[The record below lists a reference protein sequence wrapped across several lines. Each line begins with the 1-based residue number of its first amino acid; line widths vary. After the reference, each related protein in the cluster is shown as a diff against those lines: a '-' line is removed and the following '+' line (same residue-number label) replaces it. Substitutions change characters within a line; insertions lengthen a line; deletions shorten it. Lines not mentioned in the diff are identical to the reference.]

1 MAGFQKGKKKIHIY
15 PSVTSVQCKPGTF
28 SGLVDNAAIL
38 SRTVNSCSNYY
49 DQLQNMSVVGALQTL
64 SNPKAIPGLSHITAW
79 TQSFDLCWK
88 WNNKLLILPLSGHS
102 DDTACA
108 GGGGLEGRIHRNK
121 KEAGKINGGPPT
133 VTLRRT
139 HSWWHKALCWNDIL
153 EPTKGSCAYRERMSR
168 AGFGKG
174 GVPHRRDEGKAHDD
188 INPARCHSWD
198 KDAHR

>member
-108 GGGGLEGRIHRNK
+108 GGGGVGGENSQKQKGSRKNK
-121 KEAGKINGGPPT
+121 WRA
-133 VTLRRT
+133 T
-139 HSWWHKALCWNDIL
+139 HSYLKENPQLMAQSSMLEWHLGAHKRLLCLQRKNEQGRLWERRSPAQEGWRQSPWWH
-153 EPTKGSCAYRERMSR
+153 
-168 AGFGKG
+168 
-174 GVPHRRDEGKAHDD
+174 
-188 INPARCHSWD
+188 
-198 KDAHR
+198 